1 MEERGLG
8 PSGLRLPVVG
18 RRIRRPVRREGAER
32 YLFLM
37 LVSFAATVIGT
48 RWFLALTGFPQ
59 LGGGDLHIAHAL
71 WGGAAL
77 FAASIL
83 PILLAGR
90 AVYTVSA
97 VLAGIGGGLFID
109 EVGKLITAT
118 NDYFYPAAAPIIYA
132 TFLLTAL
139 VWLRARAPDDPDP
152 RSQLLTALELLEES
166 VEGDLQRGEA
176 DELRAR
182 LEAAAARAPAPEQ
195 RRLARDLLDFVD
207 DGQLRVAPDPVDRLG
222 GLRAGW
228 QRRADRWLGGRGL
241 RLVIVGALLLTG
253 IVQVLALVNIA
264 ANLRVEPGEP
274 VAPLTALQLF
284 HLGTE
289 AAAGVLI
296 VVGAVL
302 VAAAG
307 RHRLGWTLA
316 YFGLLVVLTLG
327 DLVSFYIR
335 QFDSVLL
342 VIGHVALLAA
352 VVTYRDRLRA
362 EGPEPPAAPGAASVQ
377 SR

>member
-1 MEERGLG
+1 
-8 PSGLRLPVVG
+8 
-18 RRIRRPVRREGAER
+18 VRREGAER

-48 RWFLALTGFPQ
+48 RWFLELTGFPQ

-77 FAASIL
+77 FAAAIL

-90 AVYTVSA
+90 AVYTASA

-109 EVGKLITAT
+109 EVGKFITAT

-139 VWLRARAPDDPDP
+139 MWLRARAPDDPDP

-176 DELRAR
+176 DDLAARLRA
-182 LEAAAARAPAPEQ
+182 AADRAPSPEQ
-195 RRLARDLLDFVD
+195 RRLAADLLDFVAS
-207 DGQLRVAPDPVDRLG
+207 GQLRVAPDPIDRFG
-222 GLRAGW
+222 GIRAGW
-228 QRRADRWLGGRGL
+228 RSRADRLIGGRGL
-241 RLVIVGALLLTG
+241 RMAIVAALLVTG
-253 IVQVLALVNIA
+253 VVQVLALAEIGT
-264 ANLRVEPGEP
+264 NLEIEPGEP
-274 VAPLTALQLF
+274 VTPLGGFQLL
-284 HLGTE
+284 HLGIE

-296 VVGAVL
+296 VLGAVL
-302 VAAAG
+302 VTVAG
-307 RHRLGWTLA
+307 RHRIGWTLA

-335 QFDSVLL
+335 QFDSVAV
-342 VIGHVALLAA
+342 VIGHALLLAA
-352 VVTYRDRLRA
+352 VVGYRDRLRA
-362 EGPEPPAAPGAASVQ
+362 EEPPVATVASA
-377 SR
+377 SASEREA